1 MVPQDTPPPA
11 PSAQKHVLDYLR
23 VLHKRRVPAV
33 IAFLAV
39 MAAGAGYVWTATPAY
54 EARVQL
60 MIETERPRV
69 VVFKDTVETDDTDKA
84 DYQQTQ
90 HRILMSRGLATRVM
104 DSLSLWDHEE
114 FAGTGQQ
121 GGLLHR
127 ALDPV
132 VEVGSAVV
140 ARFSAKPPPPIKSDD
155 AIADAAPNRAREIDT
170 FLRALVVAP
179 IRNSRLVDVKFRSRD
194 PKLAAAVVNAL
205 ADAYIKQN
213 MDFKSKSSKEASDWL
228 AEQLEAQRAQVLK
241 SEGALQRY
249 REQTDAMSTAERE
262 AAVQQKVAELN
273 TSLTRAQTE
282 RTQKEY
288 AAKALQAI
296 ATNATALDANPIV
309 AASPPVQAA
318 RTELVELQRQ
328 ERAAVET
335 LGAKHPDLIKLR
347 RSIEAA
353 EARLRTEQSRVV
365 QTMQTELQA
374 SRAQEDI
381 LATAIESQKSA
392 ATAMRRKQIE
402 YDALER
408 EAASDRQIFDSL
420 LQRAKETGVSGD
432 LMASNIRVVDPAD
445 IPHSPVSPQKVRDL
459 TITVGVALVF
469 GVLAAFVSNYMD
481 KRIKT
486 PDELKHQLGLPC
498 LGLVP
503 LLNGD
508 NEKVAPLLTNNTP
521 ALFQEAFRAVRTS
534 VLFASVGEESRT
546 LLVTSSGPHEGKSMV
561 AANLAVS
568 LAQTGRRVLLVDAD
582 MRRPTA
588 HALLSRPRSPG
599 LSGLSHSGW
608 RLDAVAQ
615 ETDIPD
621 LFLVGA
627 GETPPNPAELLASH
641 KFAAF
646 VKEAARAYDWVVIDS
661 PPVMAVTDAAL
672 IGHLVS
678 GVVFVVGSEQT
689 AAETALNALE
699 KLHAA
704 HGRFVGAVLNRVKLE
719 RDPFFYAHHYRPEY
733 QKYYG
738 VQGAAAGSAT
748 ATPKELHS

>member
-1 MVPQDTPPPA
+1 MVPQENPAPA

-23 VLHKRRVPAV
+23 VLHKRRVPAL
-33 IAFLAV
+33 IAFFLI
-39 MAAGAGYVWTATPAY
+39 MAAGAAYIWSATPIY

-69 VVFKDTVETDDTDKA
+69 VVFKDTVETDTDKA

-104 DSLSLWDHEE
+104 DSLSLWDRAE
-114 FAGTGQQ
+114 FAGTADR
-121 GGLLHR
+121 GGLVHR

-132 VEVGSAVV
+132 VRTGAAVV
-140 ARFSAKPPPPIKSDD
+140 ARFSAKPPPPVKGDD
-155 AIADAAPNRAREIDT
+155 PAADAAPNRAREIDA
-170 FLRALVVAP
+170 FLRGLSVAP
-179 IRNSRLVDVKFRSRD
+179 IRNSRLVDIKFRSGD
-194 PKLAAAVVNAL
+194 PKLAADVVNTL

-228 AEQLEAQRAQVLK
+228 TEQLEAQRAQVLK

-249 REQTDAMSTAERE
+249 REQTDAMSTSERE

-273 TSLTRAQTE
+273 TSLTRAQTD

-288 AAKALQAI
+288 AAKALQGI
-296 ATNATALDANPIV
+296 ANNPKALDLSPLVSANPQ
-309 AASPPVQAA
+309 VQAA
-318 RTELVELQRQ
+318 RTDLVELQRQ
-328 ERAAVET
+328 ERAAVDT

-353 EARLRTEQSRVV
+353 EARLRTEQARVV
-365 QTMQTELQA
+365 QTMQTDVQA
-374 SRAQEDI
+374 ARAQENI
-381 LATAIESQKSA
+381 LATAIGAQKET

-420 LQRAKETGVSGD
+420 LQRAKETGVSSD
-432 LMASNIRVVDPAD
+432 LMASNIRVVDAAD
-445 IPHSPVSPQKVRDL
+445 VPHSPISPQKVRDM
-459 TITVGVALVF
+459 TITFGVALVF
-469 GVLAAFVSNYMD
+469 GVLAAFISNYLD

-486 PDELKHQLGLPC
+486 PDELKQQLGLPC

-503 LLNGD
+503 LLTGD
-508 NEKVAPLLTNNTP
+508 HETQPLLSNDTP

-534 VLFASVGEESRT
+534 VLFAAIADDSRT
-546 LLVTSSGPHEGKSMV
+546 LLVTSTGPHEGKSMV

-568 LAQTGRRVLLVDAD
+568 LAQTGRRVLLIDAD

-588 HALLSRPRSPG
+588 HTLLSRPKSPG
-599 LSGLSHSGW
+599 LSGLNHGGW
-608 RLDAVAQ
+608 RLEAAVQ
-615 ETDIPD
+615 TTNVPD
-621 LFLVGA
+621 LFLIAA
-627 GETPPNPAELLASH
+627 GETPTNPAELLASQ
-641 KFAAF
+641 KFEGF
-646 VKEAARAYDWVVIDS
+646 VKDAAGQYDWVVIDS

-689 AAETALNALE
+689 SAETALNALE

-704 HGRFVGAVLNRVKLE
+704 RGRFVGAVLNRVRLE
-719 RDPFFYAHHYRPEY
+719 RDPFFYAHHYRSEY

-738 VQGAAAGSAT
+738 LKTPPASAT
-748 ATPKELHS
+748 AEEVRS

>member
-1 MVPQDTPPPA
+1 MIAHDTAPPA
-11 PSAQKHVLDYLR
+11 PAAQKHVLDYLR
-23 VLHKRRVPAV
+23 VLHKRRVPALL
-33 IAFLAV
+33 AFLLIA
-39 MAAGAGYVWTATPAY
+39 AAGAAYIWTASPVY

-69 VVFKDTVETDDTDKA
+69 VVFKDTVETDTDKA

-90 HRILMSRGLATRVM
+90 HRILMSRGLAARVM
-104 DSLSLWDHEE
+104 ESLSLWQNEE
-114 FAGTGQQ
+114 FTGAPQR
-121 GGLLHR
+121 GSVIHR
-127 ALDPV
+127 VLDPV
-132 VEVGSAVV
+132 VEAGAAVV

-155 AIADAAPNRAREIDT
+155 AANAALASRAREIDA
-170 FLRALVVAP
+170 FLRRLSVAP
-179 IRNSRLVDVKFRSRD
+179 IRNSRLVDVKFRSGD
-194 PKLAAAVVNAL
+194 AKLAADIVNAL

-213 MDFKSKSSKEASDWL
+213 LDFKSKSSKEASDWL

-241 SEGALQRY
+241 SEGALQKY
-249 REQTDAMSTAERE
+249 REQTDAMSTTERE

-288 AAKALQAI
+288 ETRALQAL
-296 ATNATALDANPIV
+296 AGNPKALDASPIV
-309 AASPPVQAA
+309 SANPQVQAA
-318 RTELVELQRQ
+318 RAELVELQRQ
-328 ERAAVET
+328 ERAAVDT

-353 EARLRTEQSRVV
+353 DARLRTEQARVV
-365 QTMQTELQA
+365 QTLQTELQA
-374 SRAQEDI
+374 SRAQENI
-381 LATAIESQKSA
+381 LANAIESQKSA

-432 LMASNIRVVDPAD
+432 LMASNIRVVDAAD
-445 IPHSPVSPQKVRDL
+445 IPHSPISPQKGRDMAIVL
-459 TITVGVALVF
+459 GVALVS
-469 GVLAAFVSNYMD
+469 GVLAAFVSNYLD

-486 PDELKHQLGLPC
+486 PDELKQQLGLPC

-503 LLNGD
+503 LLNGYR
-508 NEKVAPLLTNNTP
+508 ESVAPLLTNDMP

-534 VLFASVGEESRT
+534 VLFASLGDQSRT
-546 LLVTSSGPHEGKSMV
+546 LLVTSTGPHEGKSLI
-561 AANLAVS
+561 ATNLAVS

-588 HALLSRPRSPG
+588 HSLLSRSKSPG
-599 LSGLSHSGW
+599 LSGLNDSRW
-608 RLDAVAQ
+608 RLEAAVQ
-615 ETDIPD
+615 ETGISD

-627 GETPPNPAELLASH
+627 GETPSNPAELLASQR
-641 KFAAF
+641 FEEL
-646 VKEAARAYDWVVIDS
+646 VTEAACAYDWVVIDS

-672 IGHLVS
+672 IAHLVS

-689 AAETALNALE
+689 SAETALNALE

-704 HGRFVGAVLNRVKLE
+704 HGRFVGAVLNRVRLE
-719 RDPFFYAHHYRPEY
+719 RDQFFYAHHYRREY

-738 VQGAAAGSAT
+738 LRGSPN
-748 ATPKELHS
+748 ATPEEQHS